1 MPHKRAKRSKREQER
16 KEKATDEAPKT
27 LRVDEEG
34 VPKSMARI
42 LNAASVQQ
50 KYREDKKKRE
60 REDGGSEQRPAKR
73 AKTEAKV
80 QLKIQPGESIGHFN
94 RRVEDNLRSEVQA
107 ARNTARKAP
116 PEPKKKPA
124 KGATGS
130 EDESDEATNR
140 SAGPAKPLKNSEP
153 PKEFARA
160 APGRVRDVVEAPPNL
175 SNDKFTKKVKAKLGD
190 RATSKPTD
198 VVSAAHQRM
207 MELERE
213 KAIARYRALKAAKA
227 STHAPS

>member
-16 KEKATDEAPKT
+16 KERATDEAPRT
-27 LRVDEEG
+27 LRLDEEG
-34 VPKSMARI
+34 VPKSMARV
-42 LNAASVQQ
+42 LNAASIQQ

-60 REDGGSEQRPAKR
+60 REDGGPEQRPAKR
-73 AKTEAKV
+73 AKTEAKT
-80 QLKIQPGESIGHFN
+80 QLKIQPGESIAHFN

-107 ARNTARKAP
+107 ARTTARKAP
-116 PEPKKKPA
+116 AESKKKPKKPA
-124 KGATGS
+124 PGS
-130 EDESDEATNR
+130 EDESDDATSR
-140 SAGPAKPLKNSEP
+140 SAAQARPQKDSEP

-160 APGRVRDVVEAPPNL
+160 APTRVRDVVEAPPNL

-198 VVSAAHQRM
+198 VVSPAHQRM

-227 STHAPS
+227 SANATS